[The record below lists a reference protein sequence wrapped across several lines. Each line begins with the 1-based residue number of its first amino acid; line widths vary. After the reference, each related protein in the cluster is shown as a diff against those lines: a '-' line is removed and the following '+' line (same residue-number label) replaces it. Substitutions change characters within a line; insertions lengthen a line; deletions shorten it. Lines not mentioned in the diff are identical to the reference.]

1 MINKNI
7 TQLNFYNRFYLFS
20 FFSRFEAEIS
30 RPSLPNMFI
39 PSQVAR
45 PIIGSNTYSQ
55 TQQKLHDQLPI
66 ISVPPPP
73 IMPSFIQSFTSSS
86 LAMPG
91 QHILPEKSYSTEPT
105 PVVLSS
111 APKLYTNRPTV
122 SRIEIPV
129 VSSAP
134 AVSFIL
140 FFLLLHFNTFFS
152 LDRYIS
158 HSI

>member
-1 MINKNI
+1 MKCRGKLKKKIKNI
-7 TQLNFYNRFYLFS
+7 TQLNFYNRFIYIF
-20 FFSRFEAEIS
+20 RFEAEIS

-55 TQQKLHDQLPI
+55 TQQKLHDQQPI

-73 IMPSFIQSFTSSS
+73 NIPSFIQSFTSSS
-86 LAMPG
+86 LSMPG

-122 SRIEIPV
+122 SRMEIPV

-134 AVSFIL
+134 AVSFI
-140 FFLLLHFNTFFS
+140 N
-152 LDRYIS
+152 
-158 HSI
+158 

>member
-1 MINKNI
+1 
-7 TQLNFYNRFYLFS
+7 
-20 FFSRFEAEIS
+20 
-30 RPSLPNMFI
+30 MFI

-45 PIIGSNTYSQ
+45 PIIGSNTYSV
-55 TQQKLHDQLPI
+55 TQQSLQKLHDLQPI
-66 ISVPPPP
+66 IHSVPPPP
-73 IMPSFIQSFTSSS
+73 NLPSFIQSFSSSS

-122 SRIEIPV
+122 SRMEIPI

-134 AVSFIL
+134 AVSF
-140 FFLLLHFNTFFS
+140 HF
-152 LDRYIS
+152 YIS
-158 HSI
+158 VFN

>member
-1 MINKNI
+1 
-7 TQLNFYNRFYLFS
+7 
-20 FFSRFEAEIS
+20 
-30 RPSLPNMFI
+30 MFI

-55 TQQKLHDQLPI
+55 TQQKLHDQQPI

-73 IMPSFIQSFTSSS
+73 NIPSFIQSFTSSS
-86 LAMPG
+86 LSMPG

-122 SRIEIPV
+122 SRMEIPV

-134 AVSFIL
+134 AVSL
-140 FFLLLHFNTFFS
+140 TKFLVKF
-152 LDRYIS
+152 
-158 HSI
+158 